1 MSGPGV
7 KTLGGAFDAARICQ
21 ALRDEAAR
29 LQIDA
34 NALVQRWERRVE
46 VSISAGRSQRD
57 AQAEAYQHE
66 VGEARKRRADIA
78 KVRSKL
84 NRGRR

>member
-1 MSGPGV
+1 MSGPGT
-7 KTLGGAFDAARICQ
+7 KTLGGALDAAVICQ

-34 NALVQRWERRVE
+34 DALVDRWERRVE

-57 AQAEAYQHE
+57 AQQEAYQHE
-66 VGEARKRRADIA
+66 LGEARRKRMAID
-78 KVRSKL
+78 KLRSKIS
-84 NRGRR
+84 RGKR